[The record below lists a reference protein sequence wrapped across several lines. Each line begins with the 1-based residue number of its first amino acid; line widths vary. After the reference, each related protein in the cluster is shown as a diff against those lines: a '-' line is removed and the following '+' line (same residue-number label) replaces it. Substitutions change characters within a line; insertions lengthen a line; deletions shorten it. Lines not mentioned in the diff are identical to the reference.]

1 MRHIPAHQP
10 HYVSQSVAPY
20 SRYKTRRL
28 GTSAYSA
35 SLKQTRRG
43 GHGQRVIDLS
53 IDAMIA
59 DLISWSE
66 RVGIIDKRPI
76 PDTAV
81 RTGTIATEAKNRVEQ
96 DRF

>member
-1 MRHIPAHQP
+1 
-10 HYVSQSVAPY
+10 
-20 SRYKTRRL
+20 
-28 GTSAYSA
+28 
-35 SLKQTRRG
+35 
-43 GHGQRVIDLS
+43 
-53 IDAMIA
+53 MIA

-66 RVGIIDKRPI
+66 RVGIVDKRPI